1 MGMLTKGLGFLGS
14 NLSGVLGTKWFM
26 AVALT
31 IFVGMNI
38 TIYTFQKQKENL
50 REDLSEVKAVL
61 SKEQAEH
68 LSEIE
73 RITVKNNQIIKDSI
87 SQEDI
92 ARLQAQLESEKIKAK
107 IELDENK
114 KLNEKLKEL
123 ENLKEDDYFK
133 QCPIPEDVKSILNK
147 GKIKPVK

>member
-31 IFVGMNI
+31 IFIGMNI

-50 REDLSEVKAVL
+50 REEKTELSAQL

-73 RITVKNNQIIKDSI
+73 RITVLHNQIIKDSI

-114 KLNEKLKEL
+114 KLNNRLKEL

-147 GKIKPVK
+147 GKSKPVK